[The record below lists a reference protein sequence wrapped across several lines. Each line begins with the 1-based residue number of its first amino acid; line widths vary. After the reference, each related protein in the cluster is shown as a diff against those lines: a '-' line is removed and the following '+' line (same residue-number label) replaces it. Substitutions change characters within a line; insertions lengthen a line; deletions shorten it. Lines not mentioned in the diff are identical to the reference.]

1 MLRVHRAERADR
13 LADALAGVLREPL
26 GDPFTPEIVSVPSR
40 GVERW
45 LAQRLSHHLGAGAPA
60 HRSQATA
67 RHGPAETSSD
77 IRPGV
82 ALKSSGGV
90 CANVEFPGVPEL
102 IARATDKADTDAPR
116 EDPWHPDRLVWPVL
130 DVIDGSLHED
140 WCRPLA
146 TYLDGDEIRRG
157 RRYATARHLAGLF
170 TSYALHRPEM
180 LRQWTAGSDT
190 GVPGD
195 LRWQPELWR
204 RLTRHLAE
212 PDPATRLSTVQDLLH
227 TDPQVSS
234 LPGRLSVFGLTR
246 LPAAHIA
253 VLAALAEHRDVH
265 LWLPHPSP
273 ALWEAVRPY
282 ARKRTRLPRRDDP
295 TAALPRHPLLASLG
309 RDARELQLLLAAPG
323 VPVED
328 HHYPA
333 GKREAATT
341 QEPMQGAPDTQLRR
355 LQQAIT
361 DDTSTTQAIG
371 PADSSVQVHAC
382 HGPGRQVEVLR
393 ETVLHLLADDP
404 TLEPRDI
411 LVMCPD
417 IETFAPLVSASFGL
431 GSEAAHPAHRLR
443 VKLADRALRQVNPL
457 FGVAARLLELAGA
470 RVTAAQVL
478 DLIAAAPVRRR
489 FGLRD
494 DDLDRLRDL
503 VVHSGVRWG
512 LDAAHRARWKL
523 DGVRPNT
530 WEAGLDRVLLGVA
543 MSEDELSWL
552 GTALPLDDVD
562 AGDVDLVGRL
572 AEFTDRLTSALASL
586 SGEHPPQAWLDAL
599 VAAVDALTAVPD
611 ADSWQAAQLR
621 AELTAEPVDTMLTL
635 PDVRS
640 LLDERLRG
648 RPTRANF
655 RTGDLTICTMVPMR
669 SVPHRVVCV
678 LGLDDGVFP
687 RSAGVDG
694 DDVLARDPCAGER
707 DPRGEDR
714 QLLLDAVMAATDKL
728 VLLYSGADE
737 RTNAPRPP
745 AVPLDEMLD
754 VLGTSVTRHPLQPFD
769 QRNFAAG
776 APFSFDPVALAG
788 AEAGAGPR
796 RADPPFLATP
806 LQSTVADVT
815 SLDDLKSFV
824 EHPVRAFLRRRLG
837 LSFFTDDA
845 DPGDGLP
852 VELDGLQ
859 RWAVGERLL
868 QALLRGADLDR
879 CVQAE
884 WRRGTVPPGPL
895 GRRLLQAMADEV
907 APLAAAAQ
915 THLTG
920 TPTALD
926 VSLTLP
932 DGRRLDG
939 TVSGV
944 HGNCAVVV
952 SYARISPKH
961 RLRAWLTVLALTAA
975 RPGTPWQAVTIGRG
989 TGGVRRCTYG
999 PLGPETARRTLHD
1012 LVGLHDEGMREP
1024 LPLPAKSSHAYARCR
1039 LRNGTAEAAQTKAAA
1054 EWSRFQ
1060 GIGENEDAGHAMVL
1074 GDHAPFDRLLTA
1086 AGTTEPTRFGE
1097 LAMRLWRPL
1106 CAAEREDQP

>member
-13 LADALAGVLREPL
+13 LADALAGVLGERL
-26 GDPFTPEIVSVPSR
+26 GDPFTPEVVGVPSR

-45 LAQRLSHHLGAGAPA
+45 LAQRLSHHLG
-60 HRSQATA
+60 T
-67 RHGPAETSSD
+67 GPG
-77 IRPGV
+77 R
-82 ALKSSGGV
+82 GGV

-102 IARATDKADTDAPR
+102 IGRATDKADTDAPR

-130 DVIDGSLHED
+130 DVIDRSLHED

-146 TYLDGDEIRRG
+146 AYLDGDEIRRG
-157 RRYATARHLAGLF
+157 RRYATARHLAGLVS
-170 TSYALHRPEM
+170 SYALHRPEM
-180 LRQWTAGSDT
+180 LRQWTAGTDA
-190 GVPGD
+190 GIPAD

-204 RLTRHLAE
+204 RLTRQLPE
-212 PDPATRLSTVQDLLH
+212 PDPATRLRTVRELLH
-227 TDPQVSS
+227 ADPDVSS
-234 LPGRLSVFGLTR
+234 LPGRVSVFGPTR

-273 ALWEAVRPY
+273 ALWEALRPY
-282 ARKRTRLPRRDDP
+282 AHQRPRLPRRADP
-295 TAALPRHPLLASLG
+295 TTAVPRHPLLASLG

-323 VPVED
+323 VPIED
-328 HHYPA
+328 RHYPA
-333 GKREAATT
+333 GTDRPAT
-341 QEPMQGAPDTQLRR
+341 LLSR
-355 LQQAIT
+355 LQQAIARDEPPAAT
-361 DDTSTTQAIG
+361 TSDASDD
-371 PADSSVQVHAC
+371 DRSVQVHAC

-393 ETVLHLLADDP
+393 EIVLHLLAADP
-404 TLEPRDI
+404 ALEPRDI

-470 RVTAAQVL
+470 RVSAAQVL
-478 DLIAAAPVRRR
+478 DLVAAAPVRRR

-503 VVHSGVRWG
+503 VVQSGVRWG
-512 LDAAHRARWKL
+512 LDAAHRARWQL

-543 MSEDELSWL
+543 MGEDELGWL

-562 AGDVDLVGRL
+562 AGDVDLAGRL
-572 AEFTDRLTSALASL
+572 AEFVDRLTTALTSL
-586 SGEHPPQAWLDAL
+586 SGEHPPQVWLDAL
-599 VAAVDALTAVPD
+599 VTAVDALTAVPD
-611 ADSWQAAQLR
+611 ADSWQVTQLR
-621 AELTAEPVDTMLTL
+621 AELTSEPVGTTLTL

-687 RSAGVDG
+687 RSSGVDG

-714 QLLLDAVMAATDKL
+714 QLLLDAIMAATDRL

-745 AVPLDEMLD
+745 AVPLDEVLD
-754 VLGTSVTRHPLQPFD
+754 VLGTTVVRHPLQPFD
-769 QRNFAAG
+769 RRNFAAE

-788 AEAGAGPR
+788 AAAGAGPR
-796 RADPPFLATP
+796 RADPPFLPAP
-806 LQSTVADVT
+806 LPPVPGDVLA
-815 SLDDLKSFV
+815 LDDLRSFV
-824 EHPVRAFLRRRLG
+824 EHPTRAFLRRRLG

-845 DPGDGLP
+845 DPGEGLP

-868 QALLRGADLDR
+868 RALLRGADLDR

-907 APLAAAAQ
+907 APLAAAAR

-926 VSLTLP
+926 LSLKLP

-944 HGNCAVVV
+944 HGHCAVAV

-961 RLRAWLTVLALTAA
+961 RLRAWLTLLALTAA
-975 RPGTPWQAVTIGRG
+975 RPGTPWQAVTLGRG
-989 TGGVRRCTYG
+989 AGGVRRCTYG
-999 PLGPETARRTLHD
+999 PLDPETARQTLHD
-1012 LVGLHDEGMREP
+1012 LVSLHDEGLREP

-1039 LRNGTAEAAQTKAAA
+1039 LRNGSVETAHTKAAA
-1054 EWSRFQ
+1054 EWSRFR
-1060 GIGENEDAGHAMVL
+1060 GAGENEDAGHVLVL
-1074 GDHAPFDRLLTA
+1074 GDHAPFERLLAT